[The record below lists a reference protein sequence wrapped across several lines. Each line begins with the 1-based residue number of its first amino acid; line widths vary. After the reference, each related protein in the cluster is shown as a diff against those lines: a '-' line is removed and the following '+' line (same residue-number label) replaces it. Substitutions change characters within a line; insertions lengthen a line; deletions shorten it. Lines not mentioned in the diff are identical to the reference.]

1 MNNLRTKALIGLL
14 VAGALYLAWDKLTP
28 TPPPVGQWT
37 EAPVSKPVA
46 DVPKVEITPK
56 KLNVY
61 APQAKKKLKLPDAVQ
76 QDDNMYVLS
85 STTLKPSLHP
95 QTVTTVANAETG
107 ETSTIYRREAYPL
120 FAARHS
126 GEIRIDYGVKRG
138 LERVGRLTVREDV
151 AQIKGVNLGATASV
165 DTDRDFFAGIGV
177 GYKW

>member
-1 MNNLRTKALIGLL
+1 MDNLRTKALVGLL
-14 VAGALYLAWDKLTP
+14 VAGALYLTWDKLTP
-28 TPPPVGQWT
+28 DPTPVGQWT

-46 DVPKVEITPK
+46 DVPKVEIAPK
-56 KLNVY
+56 KLKVY

-76 QDDNMYVLS
+76 QDDNQYVVS
-85 STTLKPSLHP
+85 STTLKPSYRP
-95 QTVTTVANAETG
+95 QTATVLVNQETG
-107 ETSTIYRREAYPL
+107 ETSTVYRLEAYPL
-120 FAARHS
+120 FAAQHS